1 MSKKSTHRDL
11 QRLTESEIGRRPK
24 LQFCLQLIQK
34 NHRKE
39 DETRETYLARLF
51 LDNKDKL
58 TVSADE
64 RDEDRK
70 ENPFKS

>member
-11 QRLTESEIGRRPK
+11 QRLTEDEIGRRPK
-24 LQFCLQLIQK
+24 LQFCLRLIQMNPK
-34 NHRKE
+34 KE

-58 TVSADE
+58 TASADA

-70 ENPFKS
+70 S